1 MQKYP
6 ARGAVDGDEQVATR
20 RFVGHLRQV
29 LDVDVNEARLVAL
42 EGFFGGTVSVSAFGI
57 TSANFDMS

>member
-1 MQKYP
+1 
-6 ARGAVDGDEQVATR
+6 
-20 RFVGHLRQV
+20 
-29 LDVDVNEARLVAL
+29 VNEARLVAL